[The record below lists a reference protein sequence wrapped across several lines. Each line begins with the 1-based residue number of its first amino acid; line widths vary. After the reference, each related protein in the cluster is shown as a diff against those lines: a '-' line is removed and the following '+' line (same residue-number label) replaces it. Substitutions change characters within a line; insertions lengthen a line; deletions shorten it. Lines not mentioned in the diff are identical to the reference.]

1 MRTKIKLNR
10 LFKELRKQGY
20 FARQNFWCCNT
31 CATSDIPKD
40 KDYVF
45 YHQQDANSLKED
57 GDRVMIGFR
66 GDGTDICNIAR
77 HFGFITNWNGDLM
90 TKIELINEVE
100 K

>member
-1 MRTKIKLNR
+1 MNTKIKLNR

-20 FARQNFWCCNT
+20 FARQNFWCCDT
-31 CATSDIPKD
+31 CATSEIYKE

-45 YHQQDANSLKED
+45 YNQQAGDRLKRC
-57 GDRVMIGFR
+57 GDRVMIAFR
-66 GDGTDICNIAR
+66 GDATEICNIAR
-77 HFGFITNWNGDLM
+77 KEGFITNWNGDLM